1 MLVRESAVEMLGI
14 VLSKMTD
21 NLDKKSELRY
31 KLDKTVIP
39 KMNIPH

>member
-21 NLDKKSELRY
+21 NLDKKVGSFL
-31 KLDKTVIP
+31 
-39 KMNIPH
+39 